1 MTCMPG
7 LKNNIKFI
15 ATIVEFT
22 ILREYT
28 TVEGTMQE
36 LSKEITDLKE

>member
-28 TVEGTMQE
+28 TVEGTMPE